1 MASLMMRPSLGL
13 SGVRYACSL
22 PADFAAALSLSLS
35 RSDANLYDGNRQAEH
50 YGYGHMTYN
59 TTHLRF
65 RYMYSD
71 DDAVHQVGRDRMR
84 SLFERSLCFAP
95 LSVDSLALSI

>member
-1 MASLMMRPSLGL
+1 MP
-13 SGVRYACSL
+13 ACSL

-35 RSDANLYDGNRQAEH
+35 LARSDANLYDGNRQAEH

-71 DDAVHQVGRDRMR
+71 DDAVHQVGLDRTR
-84 SLFERSLCFAP
+84 LFERSLCFSP
-95 LSVDSLALSI
+95 LC

>member
-13 SGVRYACSL
+13 SGVRYACLLFACRLCCSL
-22 PADFAAALSLSLS
+22 PLPH
-35 RSDANLYDGNRQAEH
+35 SDANLYGGNRQAEH

-71 DDAVHQVGRDRMR
+71 DDAVHQVGRDRIR
-84 SLFERSLCFAP
+84 LFERSICFSPLC
-95 LSVDSLALSI
+95 